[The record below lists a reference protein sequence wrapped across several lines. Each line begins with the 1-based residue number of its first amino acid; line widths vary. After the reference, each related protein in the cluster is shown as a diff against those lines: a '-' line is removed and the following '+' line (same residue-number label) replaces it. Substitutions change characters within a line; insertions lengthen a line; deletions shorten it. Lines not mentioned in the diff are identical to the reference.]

1 LPILFV
7 GNKIDIKQEHE
18 MFEDKKI
25 NSEKK
30 EILKEIKDI
39 LNEGKRFAEKHKGKF
54 FVVSAKKNI

>member
-1 LPILFV
+1 MFV

>member
-1 LPILFV
+1 
-7 GNKIDIKQEHE
+7 